1 MSQIISQNFHE
12 HILCL
17 QGGNYRS
24 SFCHIIHETASW
36 HVLQQGKH
44 YYFTNNLTFWRVCL
58 THIAAMQQHELWA
71 DHPFT
76 YSALR
81 GAILLTNHKVTVK
94 PLTSWLRVKFLLGG
108 SICKQLDNSTT
119 SLTDEKCPISSP
131 DSIKIV
137 SILWKT
143 ISQAPTCSVFK
154 SSCWKPTSNKACISF
169 LILFYSHTEDLR

>member
-1 MSQIISQNFHE
+1 MNTFYVYREEITGVVSATLSMRPHHDMYYSRESII
-12 HILCL
+12 ILL
-17 QGGNYRS
+17 TTSLSEGS
-24 SFCHIIHETASW
+24 
-36 HVLQQGKH
+36 VLP
-44 YYFTNNLTFWRVCL
+44 TI
-58 THIAAMQQHELWA
+58 IAAMQQHELWA

-81 GAILLTNHKVTVK
+81 GEILLTNHKVTVK

-119 SLTDEKCPISSP
+119 SLTDEKRPISSP

-154 SSCWKPTSNKACISF
+154 SSCWKPTSNKACISS